1 MSAFHDLPQS
11 FRREQKELEQAG
23 LDQWEQLRDL
33 SDIQLSRL
41 CRSGQASAR
50 NLKRLRAIAAM
61 VCDLDLAPQ
70 DAALLMHA
78 GIATRAA
85 LAGNWRLVHQT
96 GRLERSLG
104 TGRPAVVDLSTA
116 RRWIARQATV
126 ELTPV
131 GRPTAPAVRMN
142 HPIGGEA

>member
-70 DAALLMHA
+70 DAALLMYA

-85 LAGNWRLVHQT
+85 LAGATPERLVHQT

-104 TGRPAVVDLSTA
+104 ICRPAVVDLSTA
-116 RRWIARQATV
+116 RRWIARARQ
-126 ELTPV
+126 PS
-131 GRPTAPAVRMN
+131 N
-142 HPIGGEA
+142 

>member
-11 FRREQKELEQAG
+11 FRREQRELEQAG

-70 DAALLMHA
+70 DVALLMHA
-78 GIATRAA
+78 GIASRGA
-85 LAGNWRLVHQT
+85 LAGATPERLVQQT

-104 TGRPAVVDLSTA
+104 TGRPSVVDLSTA
-116 RRWIARQATV
+116 RRWIARARQP
-126 ELTPV
+126 L
-131 GRPTAPAVRMN
+131 N
-142 HPIGGEA
+142 